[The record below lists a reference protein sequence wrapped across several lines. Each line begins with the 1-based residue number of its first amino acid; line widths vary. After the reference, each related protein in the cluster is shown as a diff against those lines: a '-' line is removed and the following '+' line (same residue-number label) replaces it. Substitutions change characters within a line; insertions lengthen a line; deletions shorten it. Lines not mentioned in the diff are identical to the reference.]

1 MSQPWSRSGEEEAEK
16 KVGPWRPDVGFTP
29 GGAYWALVKTE
40 ARSCGAFPDPGH
52 QSPQGL

>member
-16 KVGPWRPDVGFTP
+16 KAGPWRPDVGFTP